1 MRLFCLLLLAC
12 VVKATEVFPNDIVID
27 SNILKENI
35 VCEATTDCFEAGLK
49 NAVCQK
55 GSCKQKT
62 LFPLS
67 HQDIVSSFGAFFAI
81 TLAAGAGLG
90 GGGLLV
96 PMYIITMGIS
106 SHEAVP
112 LSKATIFGSA
122 IASFIVNARG
132 RHPFNPDRPLI
143 DYETMLMMEPMTL
156 AGTII
161 GVNMNAI
168 CPEWLITILIVWL
181 LSKTSLRTFSKGK
194 KIWNEEAE
202 KDEAIIKKV
211 VNYWQYLPYEKNFN
225 HFHAVL
231 KAYLKWKSY
240 KTPNKPLP
248 FQLKTISKT
257 LEEDEC
263 DSVSCILILLYLP
276 C

>member
-1 MRLFCLLLLAC
+1 
-12 VVKATEVFPNDIVID
+12 
-27 SNILKENI
+27 
-35 VCEATTDCFEAGLK
+35 
-49 NAVCQK
+49 
-55 GSCKQKT
+55 
-62 LFPLS
+62 
-67 HQDIVSSFGAFFAI
+67 
-81 TLAAGAGLG
+81 
-90 GGGLLV
+90 
-96 PMYIITMGIS
+96 
-106 SHEAVP
+106 
-112 LSKATIFGSA
+112 
-122 IASFIVNARG
+122 VNARG

-211 VNYWQYLPYEKNFN
+211 VNYWQYLPYEKNFK